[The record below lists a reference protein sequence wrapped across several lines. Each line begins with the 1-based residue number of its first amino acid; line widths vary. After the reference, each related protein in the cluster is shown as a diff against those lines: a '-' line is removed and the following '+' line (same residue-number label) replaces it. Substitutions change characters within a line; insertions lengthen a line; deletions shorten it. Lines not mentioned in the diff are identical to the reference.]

1 MGAIYRPLFTTGLF
15 FCWWVQSL
23 TLHNTSR
30 RSVALETLPSTNVY
44 KKNLKDISSRSFE
57 FLHYFSHMLGL
68 QVRMDG
74 EKGFSA
80 FIAAVSSTSNVQFK
94 GGFVEV
100 TWGWSK
106 MPRHFSREFSK
117 SFSIP
122 YKKQLMEL
130 RVKENQWN

>member
-1 MGAIYRPLFTTGLF
+1 
-15 FCWWVQSL
+15 
-23 TLHNTSR
+23 
-30 RSVALETLPSTNVY
+30 
-44 KKNLKDISSRSFE
+44 
-57 FLHYFSHMLGL
+57 MLGL

-100 TWGWSK
+100 TWGWGK